1 MNLDILTKWIEL
13 DIINYLMMITIV
25 LGMILCIK
33 YLVMRR

>member
-1 MNLDILTKWIEL
+1 MNLEILTKWIEL